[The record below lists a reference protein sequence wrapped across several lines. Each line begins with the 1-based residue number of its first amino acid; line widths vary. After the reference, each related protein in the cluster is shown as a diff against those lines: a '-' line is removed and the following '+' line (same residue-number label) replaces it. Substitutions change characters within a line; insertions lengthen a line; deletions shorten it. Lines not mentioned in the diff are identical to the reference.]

1 LIIEGGKGGELI
13 LFFLKT
19 FFIVEGAREGRGQ
32 GSFSFS
38 FDLLKGEGRGRGRVD
53 FLKTSL

>member
-1 LIIEGGKGGELI
+1 LWKGEGRGVSFF
-13 LFFLKT
+13 FFLKP

-38 FDLLKGEGRGRGRVD
+38 FDLLKGEGKGKG
-53 FLKTSL
+53 